1 MELRGNIEMNKEKE
15 PEKKLSGSAE
25 AEKNK
30 TVKSEKQTEK
40 SAETAKE
47 ETKKK
52 AENPAEPADATE
64 NQAVKA
70 EGKPEKQTEKSAET
84 AKEET
89 KKETG
94 NPAES
99 ADTTE
104 NKAKKAAEKPEKKK
118 PSFLKSEKFRHGST
132 ATAFTAGFIAVVILI
147 NVIAGILGDRF
158 PSLNLDITKNNTNTL
173 SADALKMVDKVK
185 IPISITICAS
195 KTACEN
201 GTISNGDYSQVSRL
215 FSKAAE
221 RNTNLKLD
229 YLDLDKNPAF
239 VQKYKSDNLTAGD
252 IVIQSDKRY
261 RVLTSSDLFTA
272 QSDSTGSSYNYY
284 SEVDSALTSAL
295 NAVTSDTMP
304 VAAFETGHNEKM
316 DDSGYKKL
324 LGNNSFETKE
334 FSLLT
339 DAIPDKTQLLILGC
353 PATDYTD
360 EEIEKLDKYLNDT
373 STATDRTLLIAY
385 SAGQGGLTKLDAYLA
400 EWGLSASGDTAVAE
414 TNQSNYFQSP
424 LNLFANARSNISLG
438 GSSST
443 YSKLL
448 TPYVCPVTIKAK
460 SIGSKSVNAL
470 VQSSDTSTLVKTS
483 GSTATE
489 SNATHTLAAISQE
502 LLKSGDKPFHANL
515 ILSGSTMMF
524 SSDVLRASAFSNSSY
539 VLDLSKYAT
548 GTSASSSNVVTTN
561 HELYAKDISVNETGI
576 RWLGFG
582 VFTLLIPLAVAVAG
596 IIVYRRRRTL

>member
-1 MELRGNIEMNKEKE
+1 MNKEKE

-30 TVKSEKQTEK
+30 TVKSEKQAEK
-40 SAETAKE
+40 SAETAIK

-52 AENPAEPADATE
+52 AENLAEPAKT
-64 NQAVKA
+64 
-70 EGKPEKQTEKSAET
+70 
-84 AKEET
+84 
-89 KKETG
+89 
-94 NPAES
+94 
-99 ADTTE
+99 
-104 NKAKKAAEKPEKKK
+104 AEKPEKQAEKSAEPAKK
-118 PSFLKSEKFRHGST
+118 AQEEKAENSTEPASTPEEKAEKTAKAADKLEKKKSPFFKSEKFRHGST

-147 NVIAGILGDRF
+147 NVIVGILGDRF
-158 PSLNLDITKNNTNTL
+158 PSLNLDITKSGTNTL

-185 IPISITICAS
+185 IPITITICAT

-201 GTISNGDYSQVSRL
+201 GTVSSGDYSQVSRL
-215 FSKAAE
+215 FSEAAE
-221 RNTNLKLD
+221 RNTNIKLD

-239 VQKYKSDNLTAGD
+239 VQKYKSDDLTTGD
-252 IVIQSDKRY
+252 IVVQSDKRY

-295 NAVTSDTMP
+295 NAVISDTMP

-316 DDSGYKKL
+316 SNSGFKKL

-339 DAIPDKTQLLILGC
+339 DAIPDKTQLLVLGC

-360 EEIEKLDKYLNDT
+360 EEIEKLDKYLTNT
-373 STATDRTLLIAY
+373 SSTTDRTLLITY

-414 TNQSNYFQSP
+414 TSQSNYFQSP
-424 LNLFANARSNISLG
+424 LNLFADVQSNISLG
-438 GSSST
+438 GTSSA
-443 YSKLL
+443 YSNLL
-448 TPYVCPVTIKAK
+448 VPYVCPVTIKAK
-460 SIGSKSVNAL
+460 NVGSKSVNAL
-470 VQSSDTSTLVKTS
+470 IQSSDTSTLVKTS

-489 SNATHTLAAISQE
+489 SNAAHTLAALSRE
-502 LLKSGDKPFHANL
+502 TLKNGNKSFYANL

-524 SSDVLRASAFSNSSY
+524 SSDVLSASAFSNSSY

-548 GTSASSSNVVTTN
+548 GTSASSSNIVTTN
-561 HELYAKDISVNETGI
+561 HELYAKDISVSETGI
-576 RWLGFG
+576 RWIGFG
-582 VFTLLIPLAVAVAG
+582 VFTLLIPLAVAIAG